1 MSSVSSTTF
10 SLRAQDALGWDPLK
24 ALTPVQEPQLQSPR
38 AAPAMDK
45 AAQQATPSADPL
57 MSGFSPDV
65 PSTLAMRFEFN
76 AMTHDWM
83 LAMTDS
89 QSGEVV
95 RKINLKVFTPQANGG
110 LHQSGQWIDRVV

>member
-38 AAPAMDK
+38 ASPTMDK
-45 AAQQATPSADPL
+45 AQQATPSADPL
-57 MSGFSPDV
+57 TSGLSPDV

-76 AMTHDWM
+76 AITHAWM

-95 RKINLKVFTPQANGG
+95 RKINLKVFTPLANGG

>member
-1 MSSVSSTTF
+1 M
-10 SLRAQDALGWDPLK
+10 
-24 ALTPVQEPQLQSPR
+24 
-38 AAPAMDK
+38 
-45 AAQQATPSADPL
+45 
-57 MSGFSPDV
+57 
-65 PSTLAMRFEFN
+65 PSTVALRFEFN
-76 AMTHDWM
+76 AITLVWM

>member
-1 MSSVSSTTF
+1 M
-10 SLRAQDALGWDPLK
+10 
-24 ALTPVQEPQLQSPR
+24 E
-38 AAPAMDK
+38 K
-45 AAQQATPSADPL
+45 AARQATPSAAPL
-57 MSGFSPDV
+57 TRALSPDV

-95 RKINLKVFTPQANGG
+95 RKIISRCSPLRQMGACISLANGLTG
-110 LHQSGQWIDRVV
+110 SFDQIPQSPGVIFSSQPSTAHAAMTSITLRL